1 MRKKITL
8 IGAGQIGGTLAHLI
22 TIKELGDVV
31 LFDVAEGVAKGKALD
46 IAQST
51 SINGSNINLIG
62 TSSYEDIKNSDVI
75 IITAG
80 IPRKPGMTRDD
91 LLGTN
96 LKIIKQ
102 VAEGIKK
109 NSPNAFV
116 ICITNPLD
124 VIVMA
129 LQKYSGLPTNKVVGM
144 AGILDS
150 SRFKYFLSQE
160 LKVPVKNISSLV
172 LGGHGNTMVPMLDHT
187 TVNGKSLKKLIS
199 KEKLDKIIDRTR
211 KGGGEINKLLEKG
224 SAFYAPATAGVEM
237 AESYIKDLKKTLPC
251 AAYLNGEYGVKN
263 LYAGVPVIIGKNG
276 IEKVWPP
283 NLLINWEMYSN
294 ILFKVD
300 DIAAISFDI
309 GVELYDFNTIKEYEE
324 LAVFSGSEDQIVS
337 SLTRSATK
345 DVHYEELTVHE
356 LSPEKLFPSYPF
368 ESIKEAV
375 LNKFVWIGRV
385 CSVAIAIYSIVSFL
399 RSICTGIVDCIY
411 LRRIGA
417 RVRDLCTFAI
427 SPNTYFLNT
436 LPPRYENTYAD
447 IYPSEKPKP

>member
-51 SINGSNINLIG
+51 SVYGFNINLTG

-172 LGGHGNTMVPMLDHT
+172 LGGHGDTMVPMPDHT
-187 TVNGKSLKKLIS
+187 TVNGKLLKKLIS
-199 KEKLDKIIDRTR
+199 KEKLDKIIDRTK

-251 AAYLNGEYGVKN
+251 AAFLNGEYGVNN
-263 LYAGVPVIIGKNG
+263 LYAGVPIIIGKSG
-276 IEKVWPP
+276 VEKVVEI
-283 NLLINWEMYSN
+283 NLSEEEKN
-294 ILFKVD
+294 
-300 DIAAISFDI
+300 SFDNSI
-309 GVELYDFNTIKEYEE
+309 NAVKELFAAAAKID
-324 LAVFSGSEDQIVS
+324 
-337 SLTRSATK
+337 
-345 DVHYEELTVHE
+345 
-356 LSPEKLFPSYPF
+356 P
-368 ESIKEAV
+368 
-375 LNKFVWIGRV
+375 
-385 CSVAIAIYSIVSFL
+385 
-399 RSICTGIVDCIY
+399 
-411 LRRIGA
+411 
-417 RVRDLCTFAI
+417 DL
-427 SPNTYFLNT
+427 
-436 LPPRYENTYAD
+436 
-447 IYPSEKPKP
+447 K